1 MPNKEE
7 LIQKTEKEIETLQ
20 HELNVCKEATQT
32 SESCKKLREFTE
44 GVEIKAEEPFSTTYT
59 KPNVWHSNAGGGGG
73 CIIL

>member
-7 LIQKTEKEIETLQ
+7 IIQKAEKEIEVLE
-20 HELNVCKEATQT
+20 HELTVCKEATQM

-44 GVEIKAEEPFSTTYT
+44 GVETEAEEPFSTTYT
-59 KPNVWHSNAGGGGG
+59 KPNAWHSNPGGGGG